1 MNETILALL
10 QLTSPS
16 LPLGAYSYSEGLES
30 LITQGAIASAES
42 LAWWLIREINYGA
55 IRLEAAIM
63 LRAYSSLKAGN
74 VQALEDW
81 NSWSSAAK
89 ESSELRY
96 QSWQMGT
103 SLLRLLTELQPQT
116 DDSCPPIKQLAQILG
131 RQCNYCIAFGIGA
144 TYWKL
149 NPESALLGYLQS
161 WMANLISVGVRVIP
175 LGQTSGQKLLFQLNQ
190 DIIKAA
196 TTIISLSDDD
206 FCSCSFGLGLA
217 SITHQDQHVR
227 LFRS

>member
-1 MNETILALL
+1 MNETILSLL

-30 LITQGAIASAES
+30 LITQGAISTADS
-42 LAWWLIREINYGA
+42 LALWLKRELNYGA

-63 LRAYSSLKAGN
+63 LRAYFSLKVGD
-74 VQALEDW
+74 VQALDDW

-103 SLLRLLTELQPQT
+103 SLLRLLRELQPQT
-116 DDSCPPIKQLAQILG
+116 DKKLLPIEQLVQIFG
-131 RQCNYCIAFGIGA
+131 RQCNYCVAFGIGA
-144 TYWKL
+144 ACWQL
-149 NPESALLGYLQS
+149 SSENALLGYLQS
-161 WMANLISVGVRVIP
+161 WTANLISVGVRVIP
-175 LGQTSGQKLLFQLNQ
+175 FGQTKGQKLLFQLNQ
-190 DIIKAA
+190 DIVKAT

-206 FCSCSFGLGLA
+206 LCNCSFGLGLA
-217 SITHQDQHVR
+217 SMTHQHQHVR